1 MRALRQVAPGT
12 AGNLGGDRL
21 ARAID
26 YPLLVVAAGI
36 RQRRPWR
43 RTGGIRCWA
52 IRSAGSPAASW
63 RRGTRAV
70 CAPDAAIAFV

>member
-1 MRALRQVAPGT
+1 MRPLRQTAPGT

-26 YPLLVVAAGI
+26 YPLLVLAGWDPATQTLAPD
-36 RQRRPWR
+36 R
-43 RTGGIRCWA
+43 GIRCWA
-52 IRSAGSPAASW
+52 TRSAGSPGASW

-70 CAPDAAIAFV
+70 CDRMP